1 MSGDLE
7 KILQSA
13 IKSIEEYN
21 NISENVNGRD
31 AIVLPP
37 YEKSKEY
44 NKYSGVDVEMYI
56 IKRYLSSCDE
66 YIQNSK
72 KSTYKSMVSESTK
85 RKFIDITEST
95 KLIIKDHLK
104 SINDFIYKA
113 ESLEVDEFIK
123 KKENIQKFNE
133 ILSKSHPDSM
143 SPTYIANYIMNDEN
157 NTDADKEIM
166 TFIMNS
172 NIKLKVLNR
181 RILCNDI
188 NKNTEIAVKK
198 VKYHLYSD
206 FRFQNICDSYYINLK
221 EENGV
226 DSVLSFLKININ
238 TDSYKN
244 LNIRDENF
252 LNECINAYKKTYGKK
267 LYIAIGDHISLNSSV
282 NKNMNDIVYSIKN
295 ITNSDIINSDS
306 GINRMY
312 VEKTTT
318 ISKDLEEN
326 YLSPISLIN
335 NTFIIHNWIDV
346 YDSSVNDLNGDVLC
360 LVFRKNINGEN
371 ILQICSTFALYRN
384 LQLFQP
390 DLSIVDTVVVN
401 NINKSSL
408 DNLSTM
414 IPSLYNNKKDMSDL
428 GIFESVKI
436 GHIRHRMIEMLKPYK
451 RNQNKI
457 ENTDYLISILFD
469 SIYNEIWHKTPKN
482 SNFSDEFFITF
493 YSTVSRMVFKV
504 RKDIMDRYSIAKDYD
519 SAKSIMIDILE
530 KLEKNISKADSNIY
544 NIYKITR

>member
-21 NISENVNGRD
+21 SISENVNGRD
-31 AIVLPP
+31 AMILPP
-37 YEKSKEY
+37 YEKNKDY
-44 NKYSGVDVEMYI
+44 NNTVEMYS
-56 IKRYLSSCDE
+56 IKRYLNSCDE

-72 KSTYKSMVSESTK
+72 KSTYKSMVSESMK
-85 RKFIDITEST
+85 RKFIDITENT

-104 SINDFIYKA
+104 SIDDFIYEK
-113 ESLEVDEFIK
+113 ESLEVDAFVK
-123 KKENIQKFNE
+123 NKEGIQKFNE
-133 ILSKSHPDSM
+133 ILDKSHPDSM
-143 SPTYIANYIMNDEN
+143 VSTYIANYIMNDEN
-157 NTDADKEIM
+157 NTGAEKEIM

-172 NIKLKVLNR
+172 NIKLKILNR
-181 RILCNDI
+181 KILCNDI
-188 NKNTEIAVKK
+188 NKNTEILVKK
-198 VKYHLYSD
+198 VKYNLYSD
-206 FRFQNICDSYYINLK
+206 FRFQNICDSSYINLK

-226 DSVLSFLKININ
+226 DSILSFLNININ
-238 TDSYKN
+238 NSSYKN
-244 LNIRDENF
+244 TNLRDENF
-252 LNECINAYKKTYGKK
+252 LNECINTYKNTYGKK
-267 LYIAIGDHISLNSSV
+267 LYIVVGDHNNNV
-282 NKNMNDIVYSIKN
+282 VKDIVYSIKN
-295 ITNSDIINSDS
+295 ITSSDLISSDS
-306 GINRMY
+306 GINKRY

-326 YLSPISLIN
+326 YLSSISLIN
-335 NTFIIHNWIDV
+335 NTFTIHNWIDI
-346 YDSSVNDLNGDVLC
+346 YDASINDLNGDVLC
-360 LVFRKNINGEN
+360 LVFRKNTNGDDM
-371 ILQICSTFALYRN
+371 LQICSTFALYKN

-390 DLSIVDTVVVN
+390 DLNIIDTILVN
-401 NINKSSL
+401 NINKTSI
-408 DNLSTM
+408 DNLSEM
-414 IPSLYNNKKDMSDL
+414 IPSLYNNKKDMTDL

-436 GHIRHRMIEMLKPYK
+436 GHIRHRMIEMLKSYK

-457 ENTDYLISILFD
+457 ENTDYLISVLFD

-504 RKDIMDRYSIAKDYD
+504 RKDIMDRYSIMKDYD
-519 SAKSIMIDILE
+519 SAKSVMIDILE